1 MPKGKERPMDTLKD
15 IGSAVLEQLKQKFTP
30 TIYELWFKSLQLV
43 SLDGDTAVFSTD
55 SNFKQ
60 DLIAKRH
67 AGSIRDALREV
78 VGFDVKVVIESRE
91 DSEGFHIPEIKDKPD
106 GRDERAGAVPVVLD
120 HAEDRKRDPQIARR
134 LPRGGSL
141 LGFPRQKGRDGR
153 FDLQSPVHL
162 RSERRR

>member
-1 MPKGKERPMDTLKD
+1 MDTLKD

-91 DSEGFHIPEIKDKPD
+91 DSEGFHIPEIKDKPEEKKTVPLSSKRTKSWPPTLMPCIR
-106 GRDERAGAVPVVLD
+106 GRGRILTARTGK
-120 HAEDRKRDPQIARR
+120 RKPARIW
-134 LPRGGSL
+134 G
-141 LGFPRQKGRDGR
+141 
-153 FDLQSPVHL
+153 H
-162 RSERRR
+162 